1 MKIFIDQLDYIKNI
15 YSLKDYLK
23 KKRPTEMFVI
33 YNYKEY
39 IKSYYKSKREKTNN

>member
-23 KKRPTEMFVI
+23 KKDSQR
-33 YNYKEY
+33 YL
-39 IKSYYKSKREKTNN
+39 